1 MERQQKYMLIT
12 PNMVTEM
19 ASRCS
24 GSTEGE
30 SQLELNKK
38 LEIRDRMV
46 LVMTFKAHAEKA
58 SI

>member
-1 MERQQKYMLIT
+1 MERQPKYMLIT

-24 GSTEGE
+24 GSTKGE
-30 SQLELNKK
+30 SKLELNKK
-38 LEIRDRMV
+38 LDITDRMV
-46 LVMTFKAHAEKA
+46 FVMTFKAQAEKA

>member
-38 LEIRDRMV
+38 LDIRDRMV